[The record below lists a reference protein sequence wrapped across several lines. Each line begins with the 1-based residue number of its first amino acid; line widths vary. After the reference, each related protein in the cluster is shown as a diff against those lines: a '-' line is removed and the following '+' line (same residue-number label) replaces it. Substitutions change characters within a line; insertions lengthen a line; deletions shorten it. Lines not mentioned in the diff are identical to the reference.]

1 MTSRLRGGAF
11 ERGSPL
17 FEFRAFLGAR
27 LTDGLGWTAITTVVG
42 YQLWILTGDPLS
54 LAWLGLVQAIP
65 SISLALFGGHLAD
78 RRDRRSI
85 ILAASSLLTVSA
97 LLLAVIATQTS
108 SLGALPVYLPV
119 FLAGIASG
127 ETFGHVDGR
136 HPGE

>member
-1 MTSRLRGGAF
+1 MTSGLRGGAF
-11 ERGSPL
+11 ERGSPR

-108 SLGALPVYLPV
+108 SLGGGLDLRRRYSSR
-119 FLAGIASG
+119 AS
-127 ETFGHVDGR
+127 R
-136 HPGE
+136 AASSRRPWARSKPR